1 VMRIRCSKG
10 MKISRFHGNFFI
22 RGKDLLALPNVTR
35 DSSYTVE
42 LEHDSEAIGTPV
54 VYVQSALLYTT
65 STGERRIR
73 VHTLAVPVATKTE
86 DLTKSVDMDTMC
98 NLIAKKAS
106 EVALKKGLTEARKA
120 CEETCVS
127 ILRGSRPNSAAFSQ
141 GLQDVSPKLQLLALY
156 MQSLQKNS
164 MLRGGAEVCLY
175 LMLERI
181 ESFSLSLSLS
191 LSHTHTH
198 THTHTSIQ
206 VPSDQRAYLLH
217 RVCTMHTTR
226 FTNIQQHQV
235 PITRVNIFPRMYAL
249 HSMPATAGLPAKDG
263 QVGESSKNICM
274 PPFMH
279 LALNQ
284 ISANGVYLLEDGLD
298 IWLWF
303 GRASPSGAATSL
315 FGVNSLDGV
324 DTTQLRLVK
333 RPKDSMNA
341 RINAICDAIRDGR
354 SIFQRVHC
362 VRQGDALD
370 RVFQMRL
377 VEDRAHFPGG
387 QRSYAEFAGHMQ
399 KLTKLKIPH

>member
-1 VMRIRCSKG
+1 
-10 MKISRFHGNFFI
+10 
-22 RGKDLLALPNVTR
+22 
-35 DSSYTVE
+35 
-42 LEHDSEAIGTPV
+42 
-54 VYVQSALLYTT
+54 
-65 STGERRIR
+65 
-73 VHTLAVPVATKTE
+73 
-86 DLTKSVDMDTMC
+86 
-98 NLIAKKAS
+98 
-106 EVALKKGLTEARKA
+106 
-120 CEETCVS
+120 
-127 ILRGSRPNSAAFSQ
+127 
-141 GLQDVSPKLQLLALY
+141 
-156 MQSLQKNS
+156 
-164 MLRGGAEVCLY
+164 
-175 LMLERI
+175 
-181 ESFSLSLSLS
+181 
-191 LSHTHTH
+191 
-198 THTHTSIQ
+198 
-206 VPSDQRAYLLH
+206 
-217 RVCTMHTTR
+217 
-226 FTNIQQHQV
+226 
-235 PITRVNIFPRMYAL
+235 
-249 HSMPATAGLPAKDG
+249 MPATAGLPAKDG